1 MKSLV
6 QSLRSTRGNA
16 AGNEDFSPAGVPED

>member
-16 AGNEDFSPAGVPED
+16 AWNEDFPPAGVPGD